1 MLDPLTGDSQEAKLL
16 LTQGVSGW
24 SAKSVLTSSRSALVE
39 ASNKQGWGSGP
50 VGNGGRGIIWGAC
63 FFWPSHHS
71 VFGEECMKGR
81 VRSLVSSEEEVL
93 EQNRV
98 YVSWN
103 TASCKRSCSSKTQL
117 LFMKSIIVG
126 QQELGMNLWD
136 ALVWPSVKKSGA
148 KRVFLAM
155 LLMHLC
161 QQLVELGQ
169 LACSFLYS

>member
-1 MLDPLTGDSQEAKLL
+1 
-16 LTQGVSGW
+16 
-24 SAKSVLTSSRSALVE
+24 
-39 ASNKQGWGSGP
+39 
-50 VGNGGRGIIWGAC
+50 
-63 FFWPSHHS
+63 
-71 VFGEECMKGR
+71 
-81 VRSLVSSEEEVL
+81 
-93 EQNRV
+93 
-98 YVSWN
+98 
-103 TASCKRSCSSKTQL
+103 
-117 LFMKSIIVG
+117 MKSIIVG